1 MSRHTTLHP
10 VKFVRSVKFGSH
22 GIASNFRQHS
32 CQRDRR
38 GLSLLEVILS
48 IAILG
53 GAMVV
58 IGQLFNLGYRSARQA
73 RLRSDANILC
83 DSKMAELAAGVI
95 EAAST
100 GGQPIAENPDWNY
113 SVDIQPSQQPG
124 LLTATVTVEQSPD
137 AAAFPISMS
146 IVRFVPDPDYEP
158 EEGE

>member
-1 MSRHTTLHP
+1 MIAPKYLR
-10 VKFVRSVKFGSH
+10 KFGSSIS
-22 GIASNFRQHS
+22 GFNFLSREQN
-32 CQRDRR
+32 RNGRTRR

-73 RLRSDANILC
+73 RLRNDANILC

-95 EAAST
+95 ETTST
-100 GGQPIAENPDWNY
+100 GGQPIIENPDWNY
-113 SVDIQPSQQPG
+113 SVDVQPSQQLG
-124 LLTATVTVEQSPD
+124 LLSATVTVEQNPD
-137 AAAFPISMS
+137 VAAFPISMS